1 MASTT
6 PKLGYL
12 CLSENPTGETGRA
25 LIRQFVLVREA
36 ERMGYD
42 DIWLGE
48 SHFDNTWPH
57 GAITALLG
65 HLAAVTSKSR
75 IGSMALMPALRD
87 AVQLAEDV
95 ATLDLLS
102 KGRFELGVASG
113 GAFAATLQAHG
124 LSPAQARTRML
135 ATLAQVQGFLDGQAV
150 CAVEGD
156 AVTLVPRPA
165 QTSVPISIAADD
177 EATLRHAAQQ
187 GWGLMA
193 AATHTHARVKRAVDI
208 YKDASGGRAPAL
220 ILARFA
226 CTAATREEA
235 LAIAQPYF
243 VSFVDR
249 AQTRGWGADRGQSIA
264 YDVEALL
271 GESLIGNHVQ
281 VAAQFK
287 ALGAQY
293 GATRVAII
301 PTCAQFDTHKHILA
315 DFVDE
320 VRPLYDED

>member
-48 SHFDNTWPH
+48 CHADNTWPH
-57 GAITALLG
+57 AGAMALLG
-65 HLAAVTSKSR
+65 YLAAVTSKSR

-113 GAFAATLQAHG
+113 SAFPATLKAHGLTRTEAHARMRSTLQA
-124 LSPAQARTRML
+124 
-135 ATLAQVQGFLDGQAV
+135 VQDQLGQT
-150 CAVEGD
+150 D
-156 AVTLVPRPA
+156 FVPRPA
-165 QTSVPISIAADD
+165 QAAVPISIATDD
-177 EATLRHAAQQ
+177 ETTLRHAAQQ

-193 AATHTHARVKRAVDI
+193 AATHSPARIARAVDI
-208 YKDASGGRAPAL
+208 YKDASGGRAPSL
-220 ILARFA
+220 TLARFA
-226 CTAATREEA
+226 CTSASRDEA

-243 VSFVDR
+243 DTLV
-249 AQTRGWGADRGQSIA
+249 TRSVAEGWGSDREQSIA
-264 YDVEALL
+264 RNASALI
-271 GESLIGNHVQ
+271 EDSLIGSHKE

-287 ALGAQY
+287 DMATRF
-293 GATRVAII
+293 GATRIAII

-320 VRPLYDED
+320 VRPLYDDE

>member
-48 SHFDNTWPH
+48 CHADNTWPH
-57 GAITALLG
+57 GGAMALLG
-65 HLAAVTSKSR
+65 YLAAVTSKSR
-75 IGSMALMPALRD
+75 IGSMALMPAMRD
-87 AVQLAEDV
+87 ALQLAEDV

-113 GAFAATLQAHG
+113 SAFPATLKAHGLTRIEAHARMRSTLQA
-124 LSPAQARTRML
+124 
-135 ATLAQVQGFLDGQAV
+135 VQDLLDKP
-150 CAVEGD
+150 EF
-156 AVTLVPRPA
+156 VPRPA
-165 QTSVPISIAADD
+165 QATMPISVATDD
-177 EATLRHAAQQ
+177 EATLRHAAEHR
-187 GWGLMA
+187 WGLMA
-193 AATHTHARVKRAVDI
+193 AATHSSARIARAVAI
-208 YKDASGGRAPAL
+208 YKNASGGRAPSL
-220 ILARFA
+220 TLARFA
-226 CTAATREEA
+226 CTAGSREEA

-243 VSFVDR
+243 DALVTR
-249 AQTRGWGADRGQSIA
+249 AVAEGWGGNREQSIA
-264 YDVEALL
+264 RDTSALI
-271 GESLIGNHVQ
+271 EDSLIGNYKE

-287 ALGAQY
+287 EMATRF

-320 VRPLYDED
+320 VRPLYDYE